1 MTDKPDIKTLEKW
14 MLKYRI
20 LKYRDQIKKEFGI
33 DADKFI
39 LEVK

>member
-1 MTDKPDIKTLEKW
+1 MDKDTKYLEKW

-20 LKYRDQIKKEFGI
+20 LKYRAQIKQEFGI